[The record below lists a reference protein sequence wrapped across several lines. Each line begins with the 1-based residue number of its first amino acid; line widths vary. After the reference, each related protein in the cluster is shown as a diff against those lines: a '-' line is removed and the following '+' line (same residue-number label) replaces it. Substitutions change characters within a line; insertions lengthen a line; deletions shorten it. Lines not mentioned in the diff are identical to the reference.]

1 MAATWRK
8 LAYEDDVVTKALFD
22 ANSILAAVDDNTP
35 AAVAVAEQQVVGRIT
50 GGNIKGLSIAEIL
63 TLINVT
69 AGAQPTNATTVEAA
83 NAVMITDYTAKGDL
97 MSANAANSPMILG
110 IGTNGQVLTVLTSEA
125 TGLVWGDAAAAAGGT
140 IPNYADA
147 AARPVAPAL
156 GDLIFQVD
164 ELAYY
169 GCTVIA

>member
-97 MSANAANSPMILG
+97 MSASAANSPAILG
-110 IGTNGQVLTVLTSEA
+110 IGTNGQVLKVLTSEA
-125 TGLVWGDAAAAAGGT
+125 TGLVWGDAAAAGGT

-147 AARPVAPAL
+147 AARPAAPAL

>member
-110 IGTNGQVLTVLTSEA
+110 IGTNGQVLKVLTSEA
-125 TGLVWGDAAAAAGGT
+125 TGLVWGDDAAGGT
-140 IPNYADA
+140 IPNYANL
-147 AARPVAPAL
+147 AARPAAPAL